1 MNISYITNQVFDTII
16 ERYLK
21 LECFIKTGQ
30 YKMFWFVLFSCNNW
44 FGCKNKSRGYHL
56 FLACVPLVDYSA
68 YKIRVPQTH
77 HGKWGVH

>member
-1 MNISYITNQVFDTII
+1 
-16 ERYLK
+16 
-21 LECFIKTGQ
+21 
-30 YKMFWFVLFSCNNW
+30 MFWFVLFSCNNW